1 MGKNIFT
8 IERCFL
14 CLSKPV
20 KFLLK
25 GRYFF
30 TDVRGLSVL
39 SINPLKLN
47 EISHYYQ
54 LVDSIA
60 YFMLLG
66 GILHFY
72 LNFK

>member
-1 MGKNIFT
+1 MDKNIFT
-8 IERCFL
+8 IERCFFMFIKT
-14 CLSKPV
+14 CKIFAEG
-20 KFLLK
+20 KI
-25 GRYFF
+25 FF
-30 TDVRGLSVL
+30 TDVRGVSLL
-39 SINPLKLN
+39 PINPFKPN

-54 LVDSIA
+54 LDDSIA